1 MRPNVTIANT
11 MVRMN
16 GILLRLTALVEDR
29 QRSYPECLLRLGE
42 SAGIVIA
49 NSRYRYTALSLLAVT
64 M

>member
-1 MRPNVTIANT
+1 
-11 MVRMN
+11 MN

-29 QRSYPECLLRLGE
+29 QRSYPESPARLRE

-49 NSRYRYTALSLLAVT
+49 DWLSLIGVIAGLAVT

>member
-1 MRPNVTIANT
+1 

-29 QRSYPECLLRLGE
+29 QRSYPESLLRLGE